1 MIQRL
6 GIFLAAVAIGAGMT
20 TAMVQTVRLSVAQ
33 QELADLRLE
42 VAEANTRAANRAAE
56 LEAAV
61 TKAQNE
67 AKKREQDLRAAA
79 AGARAESD
87 GLRDDI
93 TVLRDQLA
101 GATHAAAV
109 DRAAA
114 IGAVLQQ
121 CAARHQG
128 LAERCDRHVNDIRT
142 LMDGWPR

>member
-1 MIQRL
+1 MIPRL

-20 TAMVQTVRLSVAQ
+20 TALVQTWRLQAARDG
-33 QELADLRLE
+33 LAALRLE
-42 VAEANTRAANRAAE
+42 VAEANTRAANQAAQ

-67 AKKREQDLRAAA
+67 AKQREHDLRAAA

-87 GLRDDI
+87 GLRDDLA
-93 TVLRDQLA
+93 VLRDQLA

-121 CAARHQG
+121 CSARHQS

-142 LMDGWPR
+142 LMDAWPR

>member
-1 MIQRL
+1 MIPRL
-6 GIFLAAVAIGAGMT
+6 GVFLVALAMGAGLT
-20 TAMVQTVRLSVAQ
+20 TAMVQTVRLSAAR
-33 QELADLRLE
+33 EDLAALRLQ
-42 VAEANTRAANRAAE
+42 VAEANTRAANQAAE

-67 AKKREQDLRAAA
+67 AKQRERDLRAAA

-87 GLRDDI
+87 GLRDDLA
-93 TVLRDQLA
+93 TLRDQLA
-101 GATHAAAV
+101 GATHAAAI

-121 CAARHQG
+121 CSARHQS

-142 LMDGWPR
+142 LMDAWPR